1 MIAENV
7 GNTGPHSLACAAR
20 LPGCVASLVVAGVGP
35 FKADGLDFLA
45 GQGQGSKSQSQ
56 NNRALS
62 KHLGEADR
70 TVSRLRR
77 VGGRTQGGGG
87 TTKILPG

>member
-45 GQGQGSKSQSQ
+45 GQGQGSKSKTRAS
-56 NNRALS
+56 RALS
-62 KHLGEADR
+62 ECLC
-70 TVSRLRR
+70 
-77 VGGRTQGGGG
+77 
-87 TTKILPG
+87 